1 MLKINDCPSCRGKA
15 RVGLFFGMYQVFA
28 VCECTNCD
36 TSVIHALK
44 VEQGRPKFI
53 EQEKIDLELERVAR
67 EWNNL

>member
-1 MLKINDCPSCRGKA
+1 M
-15 RVGLFFGMYQVFA
+15 FQVFA